1 MYSSRCVEN
10 KLAINSRYD
19 SISASIHGLGFHQ
32 PNGMICAFGGG
43 VCLQRFA
50 IVPRGKVVPPNQTD
64 LFSCDILHR
73 MYE

>member
-1 MYSSRCVEN
+1 VEN
-10 KLAINSRYD
+10 KLAMNSHYD
-19 SISASIHGLGFHQ
+19 FIKASIHGFGFHQ

-43 VCLQRFA
+43 LRLQRFV

-64 LFSCDILHR
+64 LFFCDILHR